1 MDPNRR
7 AGRRVFAHVTPTKF
21 RAFNVSRHRVFIFT
35 SRFFFAPPPPRTM
48 TCRQIKLRRVAG
60 DRKWEPAPPPSE
72 RRGTRGGVRGE
83 GKERRGTRYK
93 KYLTHLT
100 HYPHRPPFTHTENL
114 PPAIHATYY
123 WGWGGSGTGINK
135 KLPPF
140 SPISCARSC
149 LYLSYLS
156 SIDSIT
162 PQPLPEPTFSKPVR

>member
-1 MDPNRR
+1 
-7 AGRRVFAHVTPTKF
+7 
-21 RAFNVSRHRVFIFT
+21 
-35 SRFFFAPPPPRTM
+35 M

-123 WGWGGSGTGINK
+123 WGWGGSRTGINNK
-135 KLPPF
+135 
-140 SPISCARSC
+140 
-149 LYLSYLS
+149 
-156 SIDSIT
+156 IT
-162 PQPLPEPTFSKPVR
+162 PLLPNILRTLMFVSILSFIHRQHHSSATARAHVLKTGKVTLWVLGGFV